1 MAAVADVIELQDE
14 VERILRKLTLE
25 ETKGI
30 AEHLQ
35 IEDIPETE
43 TKRGVLRRIQEAF
56 DAAEEETKGALLRGL
71 PIPEP
76 QRESYERVIGPQIVA
91 QHGENDPQVNNPPGD
106 DQIVPH
112 GTVPIQ
118 NNVGNGLPDQA
129 NLQQNA
135 LQNEWFGGAATEW
148 WVVCWY
154 C

>member
-1 MAAVADVIELQDE
+1 MGWVFGGVVFGHCSCSFQFCLSVWVGLLGNPHREL
-14 VERILRKLTLE
+14 
-25 ETKGI
+25 
-30 AEHLQ
+30 
-35 IEDIPETE
+35 
-43 TKRGVLRRIQEAF
+43 
-56 DAAEEETKGALLRGL
+56 
-71 PIPEP
+71 
-76 QRESYERVIGPQIVA
+76 PQIVA